1 MINFKISRHLNRINK
16 RRVLNFVK
24 NNDVKSTLLMTDS
37 IKVFISFDPDD
48 GFLNTKIYFIYQLI
62 RLLSK
67 LYYSQRIFH
76 GTKKF
81 LDK

>member
-1 MINFKISRHLNRINK
+1 MINFKIFRHLNRINK
-16 RRVLNFVK
+16 RRFLKFVK
-24 NNDVKSTLLMTDS
+24 NYDVKSMLRMTDS
-37 IKVFISFDPDD
+37 IKVFISFDPDY
-48 GFLNTKIYFIYQLI
+48 GLLNTKIYFIYQLI

-81 LDK
+81 LAK